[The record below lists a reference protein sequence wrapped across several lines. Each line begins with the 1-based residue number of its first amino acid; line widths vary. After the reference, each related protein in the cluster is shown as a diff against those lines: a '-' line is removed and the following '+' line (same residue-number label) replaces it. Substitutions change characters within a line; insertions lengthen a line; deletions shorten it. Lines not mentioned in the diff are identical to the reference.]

1 MSQPEPNLIDQL
13 AVLRQ
18 NLFDQFNALQTQLR
32 NLGQAIAVVDQQIQR
47 VLMDRQA
54 KLTKLKETEGKVAA
68 SEPPQ

>member
-47 VLMDRQA
+47 VLMDQQG
-54 KLTKLKETEGKVAA
+54 KLTRLKEPEGKVA
-68 SEPPQ
+68 EILRNK